1 LALGG
6 RTVGELKAVMSASEF
21 ASWLAYVED
30 NGPLD
35 LQRRYDEPAALIA
48 WAVQAAQG
56 GKAKLEDFL
65 RFKHKNQHSSID
77 NAIAK
82 LFGVKV

>member
-1 LALGG
+1 
-6 RTVGELKAVMSASEF
+6 MSASEF

-48 WAVQAAQG
+48 WAVQATQG
-56 GKAKLEDFL
+56 GKAKPEAFL
-65 RFKHKNQHSSID
+65 RYQQKNSHTSID

>member
-1 LALGG
+1 
-6 RTVGELKAVMSASEF
+6 MSASEF
-21 ASWLAYVED
+21 ANWVAYVDD

-65 RFKHKNQHSSID
+65 RFKHKNNYSDID
-77 NAIAK
+77 NAILKA
-82 LFGVKV
+82 FGVKA

>member
-1 LALGG
+1 
-6 RTVGELKAVMSASEF
+6 MSASEF

-56 GKAKLEDFL
+56 GKSKLDDFL
-65 RFKHKNQHSSID
+65 RYKHKSHNQHSSID

>member
-1 LALGG
+1 
-6 RTVGELKAVMSASEF
+6 MSASEF
-21 ASWLAYVED
+21 ASWLAYAED

-48 WAVQAAQG
+48 WAARSAAG
-56 GKAKLEDFL
+56 MKGKPEDFL
-65 RFKHKNQHSSID
+65 RFQKKNGHSSID